1 MRSFLRMTLLTGL
14 IAVMAFAFAACGG
27 SDTDEKSATESQT
40 KSTEQTEATEETT
53 TEAAED
59 YDIMK
64 GSKLEANGSEL
75 LLYGNDFLL
84 IMPNNDDWGYEQS
97 SPTALTIYDKDSR
110 EDGFGGELVTIMA
123 FDPSDTS
130 YKDFPDYAVAGTGK
144 NVNKTFIALFPSD
157 AQFDPNDPE
166 DEAEYM
172 ELFNHVKKI
181 SEGAANSPFQT
192 ADSN

>member
-1 MRSFLRMTLLTGL
+1 MILLAGL
-14 IAVMAFAFAACGG
+14 IAMMAFAFAACGN
-27 SDTDEKSATESQT
+27 SDTDEKSTTESQT

-53 TEAAED
+53 TEAADD

-84 IMPNNDDWGYEQS
+84 IMPNNDDWGYEQT
-97 SPTALTIYDKDSR
+97 SPTSVTIYDKDSR
-110 EDGFGGELVTIMA
+110 EDGFGGNLVTIMA
-123 FDPSDTS
+123 FDPSDKS
-130 YKDFPDYAVAGTGK
+130 YEDFPDYAVAGSGK

-181 SEGAANSPFQT
+181 GEGAANSPFQT
-192 ADSN
+192 ADSDPEPQQ